1 MTIQA
6 IVQQQSTTTSLLETM
21 SATLSAVTDMRS
33 NATTQ
38 NVQLSNTNQ
47 SELRLPPIEIPDFDG
62 NLSNWIRFRDLY
74 VSMVDS
80 RTNISNV
87 QKLEYLQMKLKGEAS
102 TVIKHLTPTN
112 DNYNVAWELLKENY
126 DNSEMIVEK
135 YLELLF
141 DQKHVKNATASDFK
155 KFYHNTVEAY
165 NALKTLKGSL
175 DSWDY
180 VLMFHMKK
188 KLDTETITLWRRQR
202 KEGEIQTFP
211 QLLKFLRNR
220 VVEVEEEQKANASI
234 KYQRQSKI
242 ANVATANQSCPICND
257 DHFLYNCSQFKALD
271 VDKRKEVIF
280 KNKLCFNCLKGKH
293 ISRECKSGPCK
304 VCGLKHNTLLH
315 MGDNVLVAEIGQQ
328 SDSDENPTTININV
342 NQQVNHE
349 TTLLPTAIVM
359 VRDKNKSLQPCRA
372 LIDSGAQSTLVSEA
386 CVQRLQLPKSHDN
399 TVLYGVGGE
408 KPNYT
413 KGKVQ
418 LEIFAEKH
426 NRTLLVKTYC
436 LQNLTQYLPTHT
448 VKSKSLDYFRNLPLA
463 DPAFHQRSRID
474 IILGANVFP
483 HCILDGQHT
492 HPSGSPIAVNTIFGW
507 IVMGDIIEQPVR
519 STFVAHVYPSLDI
532 QLQKFWETEECTLQG
547 KIVSPDEEKA
557 EKHYMD
563 TVQRLHDGR
572 YMVRLPFKNDSIE
585 LGESKLAAMKR
596 LQSMERRFMKN
607 EDLKVEFLKFMD
619 EYKELN
625 HMETTPSD
633 IKAAYYMPHHA
644 VLKPTST
651 TTKLRVV
658 FDASCKSSNDLS
670 LNDHLLVGPTIQNDL
685 FTILLKFRKFEI
697 GFSADVEKM
706 YRQVLIHPEDRP
718 YQCILWRKSPLEE
731 PETYQLRTITYGTV
745 AAPFLATRTL
755 KQVAI
760 DNSTTHPDVSYEIDN
775 NFYVDDYMSCAPDI
789 ETANSMRKNLC
800 SVLSSAGFNLR
811 KWASNSHE
819 FQEPIGVKDRDL
831 SSSAIINDSGTVK
844 TLGLLWNTESDCFQY
859 SICFQEHSD
868 VITKRQVLSDISK
881 VYDPIGWL
889 SPVIITLKI
898 FMQKLWLKGVSWDQD
913 LPSPL
918 KNEWLKLQND
928 MQHIKD
934 LKIPRWFNFQMGDII
949 ELHGFADSSQLA
961 YAASI
966 YIRII
971 KPNGTISTCLL
982 SSKTRVTPIKQIS
995 LPRLELCAAHLMVK
1009 LMAKVKNAFG
1019 FHDVPTY
1026 GWTDSTV
1033 VLAWISDHPVRWK
1046 TFIAN
1051 RTSYIIDKLP
1061 ATQWRHISSQ
1071 FNPADLATRGVSSS
1085 DIMDNRL
1092 WWQGPPIL
1100 QNPTLPC
1107 QSTFEMVNDTDLERR
1122 KNISTAIVH
1131 NADEFNITDRYSN
1144 FNTLLRITA
1153 LVLRFINNCK
1163 FKGDTSRRIRGFITT
1178 SELKAAQLSLVK
1190 LSQDKFFYNEK
1201 RILAAQG
1208 SISRTN
1214 KLAALTPFL
1223 DPQGILRVGGRLENA
1238 RINYDQKHPLILH
1251 AKDPLAS
1258 LIVRHYHLHHL
1269 HAGTRQL
1276 QYLLS
1281 LKYWIPD
1288 VIHLIKRTVY
1298 KCTTCM
1304 RFRQIPYQQRMGDLP
1319 SYRVQPCP
1327 TFERVGVDF
1336 AGPTLV
1342 KSWKGRGS
1350 KNYKCWIAVFVC
1362 LSTKAIHLEAVT
1374 ELSAAAFMAT
1384 LRRFVSRRGKPRHI
1398 YTDNG
1403 TNFVGCNQELKEL
1416 FEFLSDNFENINQ
1429 ELSFQE
1435 IQWHFT
1441 PPSGPTFGGIWE
1453 AGVKSV
1459 KFHLKRV
1466 LKNSSATYEELS
1478 TLLCQIECCL
1488 NSRPLCLKF
1497 EGDEDPLT
1505 PGHFLI
1511 LRPMVSI
1518 PDENLINV
1526 NVNRLTRWQY
1536 MQHLVQQFWSKWS
1549 KEYLCQLQRKP
1560 KWVQISK
1567 NLQIGDMVLIR
1578 EDNLPPAQWLMG
1590 RILLTHPGNDGL
1602 VRVATIKTKNGSL
1615 KRPISKLCPLLLDS

>member
-1 MTIQA
+1 
-6 IVQQQSTTTSLLETM
+6 M
-21 SATLSAVTDMRS
+21 SASHRLS
-33 NATTQ
+33 
-38 NVQLSNTNQ
+38 
-47 SELRLPPIEIPDFDG
+47 
-62 NLSNWIRFRDLY
+62 
-74 VSMVDS
+74 
-80 RTNISNV
+80 
-87 QKLEYLQMKLKGEAS
+87 
-102 TVIKHLTPTN
+102 
-112 DNYNVAWELLKENY
+112 
-126 DNSEMIVEK
+126 
-135 YLELLF
+135 
-141 DQKHVKNATASDFK
+141 
-155 KFYHNTVEAY
+155 
-165 NALKTLKGSL
+165 
-175 DSWDY
+175 
-180 VLMFHMKK
+180 
-188 KLDTETITLWRRQR
+188 
-202 KEGEIQTFP
+202 
-211 QLLKFLRNR
+211 
-220 VVEVEEEQKANASI
+220 
-234 KYQRQSKI
+234 
-242 ANVATANQSCPICND
+242 
-257 DHFLYNCSQFKALD
+257 
-271 VDKRKEVIF
+271 
-280 KNKLCFNCLKGKH
+280 
-293 ISRECKSGPCK
+293 
-304 VCGLKHNTLLH
+304 
-315 MGDNVLVAEIGQQ
+315 
-328 SDSDENPTTININV
+328 
-342 NQQVNHE
+342 
-349 TTLLPTAIVM
+349 
-359 VRDKNKSLQPCRA
+359 
-372 LIDSGAQSTLVSEA
+372 A

-436 LQNLTQYLPTHT
+436 LQNLTQYLPTDT
-448 VKSKSLDYFRNLPLA
+448 IRGKSLDYFRNLPLA
-463 DPAFHQRSRID
+463 DPAFHQRNRID

-532 QLQKFWETEECTLQG
+532 HLQKFWETEECILQG

-557 EKHYMD
+557 EKHYVD
-563 TVQRLHDGR
+563 TVQRLDDGR

-585 LGESKLAAMKR
+585 LGESKLAAIKR
-596 LQSMERRFMKN
+596 LQSMERKFMKN

-625 HMETTPSD
+625 HMEATSND
-633 IKAAYYMPHHA
+633 VKAAYYMPHHA
-644 VLKPTST
+644 VLKPTNT

-658 FDASCKSSNDLS
+658 FDASCKSSNDLTV
-670 LNDHLLVGPTIQNDL
+670 N
-685 FTILLKFRKFEI
+685 
-697 GFSADVEKM
+697 VEKM

-718 YQCILWRKSPLEE
+718 YQCILWRKSPFEE
-731 PETYQLRTITYGTV
+731 PETYKLRTITYGT
-745 AAPFLATRTL
+745 AAAQFLATRTL

-789 ETANSMRKNLC
+789 ETANSMR
-800 SVLSSAGFNLR
+800 
-811 KWASNSHE
+811 
-819 FQEPIGVKDRDL
+819 
-831 SSSAIINDSGTVK
+831 
-844 TLGLLWNTESDCFQY
+844 
-859 SICFQEHSD
+859 
-868 VITKRQVLSDISK
+868 
-881 VYDPIGWL
+881 
-889 SPVIITLKI
+889 
-898 FMQKLWLKGVSWDQD
+898 VSWDQD

-918 KNEWLKLQND
+918 KNEWLNLQND

-971 KPNGTISTCLL
+971 KHNGTISTCLL

-1009 LMAKVKNAFG
+1009 LMAKIKNTFG

-1061 ATQWRHISSQ
+1061 ATQWRHISPQ

-1107 QSTFEMVNDTDLERR
+1107 QSTVEMDDDTDLKRR

-1144 FNTLLRITA
+1144 FNNLLRIMA
-1153 LVLRFINNCK
+1153 LVLCFINNCK
-1163 FKGDTSRRIRGFITT
+1163 IKDDTSKRIRGFITT
-1178 SELKAAQLSLVK
+1178 AELQAVHLSLVK
-1190 LSQDKFFYNEK
+1190 LSQDNFFYNEK
-1201 RILAAQG
+1201 RILATQG
-1208 SISRTN
+1208 YISRTN
-1214 KLAALTPFL
+1214 KLAELTPFL

-1238 RINYDQKHPLILH
+1238 RINYDQKHPFILH
-1251 AKDPLAS
+1251 ANDPLAS

-1288 VIHLIKRTVY
+1288 VIYFIKGTVY

-1304 RFRQIPYQQRMGDLP
+1304 RFRQI
-1319 SYRVQPCP
+1319 YRVQPCP

-1350 KNYKCWIAVFVC
+1350 KNYKCWIALFVC
-1362 LSTKAIHLEAVT
+1362 LSSKAIHLEAVT

-1384 LRRFVSRRGKPRHI
+1384 TV
-1398 YTDNG
+1398 
-1403 TNFVGCNQELKEL
+1403 C
-1416 FEFLSDNFENINQ
+1416 
-1429 ELSFQE
+1429 
-1435 IQWHFT
+1435 
-1441 PPSGPTFGGIWE
+1441 
-1453 AGVKSV
+1453 
-1459 KFHLKRV
+1459 
-1466 LKNSSATYEELS
+1466 
-1478 TLLCQIECCL
+1478 
-1488 NSRPLCLKF
+1488 
-1497 EGDEDPLT
+1497 
-1505 PGHFLI
+1505 
-1511 LRPMVSI
+1511 
-1518 PDENLINV
+1518 
-1526 NVNRLTRWQY
+1526 
-1536 MQHLVQQFWSKWS
+1536 
-1549 KEYLCQLQRKP
+1549 
-1560 KWVQISK
+1560 
-1567 NLQIGDMVLIR
+1567 
-1578 EDNLPPAQWLMG
+1578 
-1590 RILLTHPGNDGL
+1590 
-1602 VRVATIKTKNGSL
+1602 IKTW
-1615 KRPISKLCPLLLDS
+1615 